1 MSMVETDNAGSSRA
15 WIDYDYALVRIVP
28 RVDLGAF
35 INVGV
40 VLHAR
45 TADFLDARL
54 HVNMARLASIGAPLD
69 TNMLLRCVEAYCRV
83 CRGGV
88 EGGPIGLL
96 PPSERFHWLT
106 APRSAVLQTS
116 AVHPGRCHDPRAALD
131 ELFRRHCI
139 IG

>member
-1 MSMVETDNAGSSRA
+1 MSTPVTG
-15 WIDYDYALVRIVP
+15 WVDYDYAVVRVVP
-28 RVDLGAF
+28 RVHTGTF

-45 TADFLDARL
+45 TLGFLDARIA
-54 HVNMARLASIGAPLD
+54 VDEERIREMCAPLD
-69 TNMLLRCVEAYCRV
+69 MCVLARALDAYARV

-88 EGGPIGLL
+88 SAAPIGLL

-116 AVHPGRCHDPRAALD
+116 PVHPGRCTDDPAEVLD
-131 ELFRRHCI
+131 RLFAEQCPSR
-139 IG
+139 